1 LLLAINHP
9 QKVKKA
15 VAFAANLTAD
25 TIGLYSF
32 NFEELKRDRRHADKM
47 IAKKDTT

>member
-32 NFEELKRDRRHADKM
+32 FEELKRDRRHADEM